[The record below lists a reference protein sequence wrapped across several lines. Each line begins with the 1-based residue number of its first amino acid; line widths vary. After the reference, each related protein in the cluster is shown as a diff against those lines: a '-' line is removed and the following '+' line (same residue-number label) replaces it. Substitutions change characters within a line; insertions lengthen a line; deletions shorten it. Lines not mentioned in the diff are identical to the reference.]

1 MATTVESQQFN
12 IGLYIVVYTKR
23 GRYLN
28 DHFIIACSYV
38 MIVMVSG
45 FLVLDTY
52 SASKCWCVYIPFHDD
67 SNLACANL
75 HLPLLLSYSSSE
87 SDMEEEDQEEEE
99 QHEEEEQQDPPSP
112 SDLGGVPWKEA
123 VELHAKLKTD
133 SDPGAEGEDGEG
145 EDETHGHIARD
156 LEVEEEEDDEEEEED
171 DEAESTDGKHL
182 FF

>member
-1 MATTVESQQFN
+1 
-12 IGLYIVVYTKR
+12 
-23 GRYLN
+23 
-28 DHFIIACSYV
+28 

-87 SDMEEEDQEEEE
+87 SDMEEEDQEDED
-99 QHEEEEQQDPPSP
+99 HEEEQQEPPSP

-133 SDPGAEGEDGEG
+133 SDPGAEGEDGAQAQ
-145 EDETHGHIARD
+145 IVRD
-156 LEVEEEEDDEEEEED
+156 LKVEEKEEDDEEEDDEEE
-171 DEAESTDGKHL
+171 SSDGKIV
-182 FF
+182 